1 MLERVTDVPVLFI
14 GTHFAAPTG
23 GIHSRQGRFTPP
35 GVNRCGVRALI
46 GAVSACSHGKHKGHT
61 ISAYAAG
68 AKQSSR
74 PTAATTEVPTYAPDA
89 PAET

>member
-1 MLERVTDVPVLFI
+1 MTDAPVLFI
-14 GTHFAAPTG
+14 GAHFAAPTG
-23 GIHSRQGRFTPP
+23 GYIRPRRFTPP
-35 GVNRCGVRALI
+35 GVNRCGVMALI

-68 AKQSSR
+68 ATRSSR